1 MQRNVLCLLSSG
13 KIIEAT
19 SHYRLTN
26 QTDFHHGLL
35 AKAAELNGY
44 PATGHAL
51 ELATQ
56 LHLTTEQK
64 AKPENYLKHAS
75 PRDCARQR
83 TT

>member
-35 AKAAELNGY
+35 VGERKL
-44 PATGHAL
+44 
-51 ELATQ
+51 
-56 LHLTTEQK
+56 
-64 AKPENYLKHAS
+64 
-75 PRDCARQR
+75 RR
-83 TT
+83 TSFQ